1 MSYEIKLDV
10 FEGPLD
16 LLLYLIKKN
25 EIDIYNIPVALIT
38 SQYLGYLD
46 VIRSLNLD
54 LAGEYLVMAATLTH
68 IKSRMLLPVVS
79 DGEDEE
85 EKDDPRA
92 ELVKQLLEYQTY
104 KDAAGLLSGRPLL
117 ERDVFKLGAP
127 PDTPSDAVEKDDIPV
142 EADLFELVEAFR
154 RIMAGLEIGDALEFS
169 AEKLSLAERINE
181 IMEILS
187 QDGQVSF
194 SGLVAEKISRK
205 RIVYTFLAV
214 LELIK
219 LRMATVCQSEPF
231 GEIRL
236 FLAVKE
242 EGDSSVVEIA
252 EA

>member
-46 VIRSLNLD
+46 AMRSLNLD
-54 LAGEYLVMAATLTH
+54 LAGEYLVMAATLAH
-68 IKSRMLLPVVS
+68 IKSRMLLPVTLAE
-79 DGEDEE
+79 EDEE
-85 EKDDPRA
+85 EGDDPRA

-104 KDAAGLLSGRPLL
+104 KEAAGLLSGRPLL

-127 PDTPSDAVEKDDIPV
+127 PDTSSDSGKKDDIPV
-142 EADLFELVEAFR
+142 EADLFELIEAFR
-154 RIMAGLEIGDALEFS
+154 RIMAGLEMNEALEFS
-169 AEKLSLAERINE
+169 TEKLSLAERISE
-181 IMEILS
+181 IMEVLS

-194 SGLVAEKISRK
+194 SELVADKISRK
-205 RIVYTFLAV
+205 RVIYTFLAI

-236 FLAVKE
+236 FLSVKE
-242 EGDSSVVEIA
+242 EGDSSVVETA